1 MERNGATLSDFL
13 AVGKEIEVECV
24 AHIIVGN
31 ETDQNRKR
39 RAKKQE
45 MNVTYKKR

>member
-1 MERNGATLSDFL
+1 MEQNGATLSDFL

-31 ETDQNRKR
+31 ETDLTRKIF
-39 RAKKQE
+39 
-45 MNVTYKKR
+45 KRNFGLIRGYLC